1 MDEGLAWDST
11 STFLDFSNCT
21 NDSYSKED
29 LREEEENADDNLYEI
44 LPIIFLKIKE
54 LNNHNI
60 NQVVED

>member
-1 MDEGLAWDST
+1 VDEGLAWDST